1 MAQDHR
7 LPAQRF
13 ELKYLI
19 DEAITPGIR
28 DFISCHLELDEY
40 GVGWPDL
47 AYSVHTLYLDSD
59 DLKTYQSATN
69 GTKNRFK
76 LRLRYYDDNPL
87 TPVFFEVKARQDNCI
102 IKQRSPVRREAVPLL
117 IAGQLPDAGHIFSK
131 EARHFATLQKFNLLQ
146 HQLNARP
153 KVHNHYFREAWAS
166 PHDNA
171 LRVTIDRRVEIEPY
185 YLANA
190 VTEMAKPTRVFPGIV
205 ILELKFGLRFPEW
218 MRELVTRF
226 NLMQFSASK
235 YSEGILLLGEH
246 RFHDG
251 DLAFDWEGWTP
262 RLREPEG
269 SSRHKSHGALHSAEL
284 PETSVHL

>member
-28 DFISCHLELDEY
+28 DFVSSHLELDEY
-40 GVGWPDL
+40 GLGWPDL

-59 DLKTYQSATN
+59 DLKTYQAATN

-87 TPVFFEVKARQDNCI
+87 APVFFELKARQDNCI
-102 IKQRSPVRREAVPLL
+102 IKQRCPVHREAVSLL
-117 IAGQLPDAGHIFSK
+117 IAGQLPEAGHLFSK
-131 EARHFATLQKFNLLQ
+131 ELRHLVMLQKFNLLQ

-166 PHDNA
+166 PHDSA
-171 LRVTIDRRVEIEPY
+171 LRVTIDRRVQIEPY
-185 YLANA
+185 FCANA
-190 VTEMAKPTRVFPGIV
+190 VTSMSNPMRVYPGLV
-205 ILELKFGLRFPEW
+205 ILELKFGLRFPDW
-218 MRELVTRF
+218 MRELVRRF
-226 NLMQFSASK
+226 HLMQFSASK
-235 YSEGILLLGEH
+235 YCEGLLLLGEH
-246 RFHDG
+246 HFHNG
-251 DLAFDWEGWTP
+251 DQAFDWEGWSP
-262 RLREPEG
+262 RKRD
-269 SSRHKSHGALHSAEL
+269 GAIAGARD
-284 PETSVHL
+284 

>member
-19 DEAITPGIR
+19 DDALTPGIR
-28 DFISCHLELDEY
+28 DFVSCHLELDEY

-59 DLKTYQSATN
+59 EMRTFLASTN

-76 LRLRYYDDNPL
+76 LRLRYYDDNPAA
-87 TPVFFEVKARQDNCI
+87 PVFFEIKARQDNCI
-102 IKQRSPVRREAVPLL
+102 IKQRCPVRREAVPLL
-117 IAGQLPDAGHIFSK
+117 VAGQLPEPDHIFSK
-131 EARHFATLQKFNLLQ
+131 EARHMATLQKFNLLQ

-153 KVHNHYFREAWAS
+153 KAHNHYFREAWAS

-171 LRVTIDRRVEIEPY
+171 LRVTMDRKVKIEPY
-185 YLANA
+185 FISKA
-190 VTEMAKPTRVFPGIV
+190 VTAMVKPISVFPEFV
-205 ILELKFGLRFPEW
+205 ILELKFGTRFPDW
-218 MRELVTRF
+218 MCELVRRF
-226 NLMQFSASK
+226 HLMQFSASK
-235 YSEGILLLGEH
+235 YCEGVLLLGEH

-251 DLAFDWEGWTP
+251 DRAFDWEGWNP
-262 RLREPEG
+262 REPQ
-269 SSRHKSHGALHSAEL
+269 STRSADKTIHYLEEPSADTMSL
-284 PETSVHL
+284 

>member
-19 DEAITPGIR
+19 DETLTPWIR
-28 DFISCHLELDEY
+28 DFVSCHLELDEY

-59 DLKTYQSATN
+59 DLKTYQAGTN

-87 TPVFFEVKARQDNCI
+87 APVFFEVKARQDNCI
-102 IKQRSPVRREAVPLL
+102 IKQRCPVHREAVPLL
-117 IAGQLPDAGHIFSK
+117 IAGQLPEAGHLFSK
-131 EARHFATLQKFNLLQ
+131 EARHWGTLQRFNLLQ

-153 KVHNHYFREAWAS
+153 KAHNHYFREAWAS
-166 PHDNA
+166 PYDSA
-171 LRVTIDRRVEIEPY
+171 LRVTIDRKVEIEPY
-185 YLANA
+185 FRADA
-190 VTEMAKPTRVFPGIV
+190 VTAMSNPVRVYAGVV
-205 ILELKFGLRFPEW
+205 ILELKFGLRFPDW
-218 MRELVTRF
+218 MRELVRRF
-226 NLMQFSASK
+226 NLMQFCASK
-235 YSEGILLLGEH
+235 YCEGVLLLGEH

-251 DLAFDWEGWTP
+251 DCAFDWEGWTP
-262 RLREPEG
+262 RQRESASAAAKH
-269 SSRHKSHGALHSAEL
+269 SSPG
-284 PETSVHL
+284 